1 MSEILGNLLA
11 QFAPGRPTTR
21 KSGNFV
27 TGNLCSFNFIV
38 ILAKRISATLPCS
51 KTLREKRIAKVWKM
65 AMPIRN
71 SPEPR
76 PDSNYR
82 NQQSVG
88 STENTNKTNTNVEHN
103 AALQGTDF
111 GAVTKLPVTSHFHS
125 SSAEFSCGAPILPH
139 DVSAS
144 LTFGF
149 ELVRYGA
156 MLVAAEGNIRLAN
169 RAALA
174 ILSKQDGLLLD
185 KTRLFADRASDTRLL
200 LKVVQDAIQ
209 APEYGEPPGSPI
221 TLPRK
226 MARSSLVVRVVPG
239 PTLDC
244 YKSEVTAVAM
254 VMVYD
259 HDIGFEVNVSLL
271 SKLYG
276 LTRAEA
282 VLATILIKGKSID
295 EAAKELFVSPHT
307 ARTHL
312 KRIFMKTDTHRQ
324 TELVVRAFPAVL

>member
-1 MSEILGNLLA
+1 M
-11 QFAPGRPTTR
+11 Q
-21 KSGNFV
+21 
-27 TGNLCSFNFIV
+27 
-38 ILAKRISATLPCS
+38 
-51 KTLREKRIAKVWKM
+51 
-65 AMPIRN
+65 IRT

-82 NQQSVG
+82 NQQAVS
-88 STENTNKTNTNVEHN
+88 SIQNAHKTNTNTEQNGV
-103 AALQGTDF
+103 LQRTDL
-111 GAVTKLPVTSHFHS
+111 GAVTRSRFTSLLPSW
-125 SSAEFSCGAPILPH
+125 SAESAWSGPIASR
-139 DVSAS
+139 DVSAG

-149 ELVRYGA
+149 ELVKYGA
-156 MLVAAEGNIRLAN
+156 MLVAAEGTLRLAN

-174 ILSKQDGLLLD
+174 ILDKQDGLLLD

-200 LKVVQDAIQ
+200 LKAVQDAVET
-209 APEYGEPPGSPI
+209 PERGEPVESPI
-221 TLPRK
+221 TIPRK

-239 PTLDC
+239 PALDC
-244 YKSEVTAVAM
+244 WSSEAKGAAM

-259 HDIGFEVNVSLL
+259 HDIGLEVNVSLL

-282 VLATILIKGKSID
+282 ALATTLIQGKSLD
-295 EAAKELFVSPHT
+295 EAAEELFISPHT

-324 TELVVRAFPAVL
+324 TELVLRAFPAVL